1 MFFSS
6 NHHLNLCIS
15 IIDYAKNRNGDFMET
30 MWILAKIGILYF
42 LLIIIL
48 RFLGKREVGQLSIF
62 DLVIL
67 LIIADIASIG
77 IDNNEFFW
85 YSILCVFLLAIL
97 QKLLSLIIV
106 HISSLR
112 GVVDGNPR
120 VIIVDGKIN
129 YKNMK
134 KELYTMDD
142 LVFQMHQDH
151 IMNID
156 EIRLGILET
165 NGTLSLFRK
174 THFDSVSL
182 PFIISGSFVKDAL
195 EYYDFDKKTIIKLF
209 KDRKIN
215 VNRILYASYR
225 DKEILYYYHLD
236 KEEEI
241 SPNII
246 RLTKSDI
253 ED

>member
-1 MFFSS
+1 
-6 NHHLNLCIS
+6 
-15 IIDYAKNRNGDFMET
+15 MEAL
-30 MWILAKIGILYF
+30 WILAKIGILYF

-85 YSILCVFLLAIL
+85 YSILCVILLAIL
-97 QKLLSLIIV
+97 QKILSLIVV
-106 HISSLR
+106 HISKIR
-112 GVVDGNPR
+112 GIVDGNPR

-134 KELYTMDD
+134 RELYTMDD

-156 EIRLGILET
+156 EIRLAILET

-174 THFDSVSL
+174 THFDKVSL
-182 PFIISGSFVKDAL
+182 PFIISGSLVKDSL
-195 EYYDFDKKTIIKLF
+195 EYYRFDKNKIIKLLNENNI
-209 KDRKIN
+209 DIN
-215 VNRILYASYR
+215 KVLYASYKN
-225 DKEILYYYHLD
+225 KEILYYCHMG

-246 RLTKSDI
+246 RLSENDI
-253 ED
+253 LY